1 MSVLP
6 FDEIHALVGQS
17 YKDAVKSG
25 EGTHRICDDLLAIL
39 IAAYRLGVAK
49 TAESL
54 HATIEDEIDELYE
67 IAFCRIGGITFE
79 DRVRRHVDAGDEN
92 GLFTLAES
100 EAHRVFETAAY
111 CAAKRAQ
118 DRYGLLI
125 GKRWDTMQD
134 LRVRE
139 THDYLEGKVV
149 PLGEEFYT
157 FDGDHAQYPGGF
169 EKAENNVNCRCG
181 CTYARM
187 DISGVTP
194 VIGQGSP

>member
-17 YKDAVKSG
+17 YKDALKSG
-25 EGTHRICDDLLAIL
+25 DARKKICDDLLAIL
-39 IAAYRLGVAK
+39 IEVYRLGVAHA
-49 TAESL
+49 AESL
-54 HATIEDEIDELYE
+54 HVELEDEIDELYE
-67 IAFCRIGGITFE
+67 IAFMRIGGITFE
-79 DRVRRHVDAGDEN
+79 DRVQNHLAADDKN
-92 GLFTLAES
+92 GLLTLAES
-100 EAHRVFETAAY
+100 EAHRVFETAAFR
-111 CAAKRAQ
+111 AAKRAQ
-118 DRYGLLI
+118 DRYGLLV
-125 GKRWDTMQD
+125 GKRWNTMQD

-169 EKAENNVNCRCG
+169 EKAENNVNCRCD
-181 CTYARM
+181 CTYTRM
-187 DISGVTP
+187 NISGVAP

>member
-79 DRVRRHVDAGDEN
+79 ERVRRHVDAGDEN
-92 GLFTLAES
+92 GLLTLAES

-111 CAAKRAQ
+111 RAAKRAQ
-118 DRYGLLI
+118 DRYGMLV
-125 GKRWDTMQD
+125 GKRWDTMRD
-134 LRVRE
+134 IRVRE
-139 THDYLEGKVV
+139 THEYLEGRLV

-169 EKAENNVNCRCG
+169 EKAENNVNCRCSIG
-181 CTYARM
+181 YARM